1 MPIVLS
7 HLNVLLPDQV
17 LPDTTVVIAD
27 QRIQYIGPESGVPL
41 VRGDEYQLPGLFLA
55 LGFFD
60 VHVHGGVGIQFGGTD
75 DPAQELA
82 RYSEWVVSTGTC
94 AYLCSIAAPSAAELI
109 AKVTNF
115 VPALESEYNGALPLG
130 LHLEG
135 PYLNPER
142 KGAFSPAWLRQPDLD
157 EAVALIEAGR
167 GWICQVTLA
176 PELPGADQ
184 VAQLFAAAG
193 IVVALGHSNTD
204 YTVTRAA
211 LQGEYRHVTHTFNA
225 QRGFHHREPGV
236 LGAVLASDD
245 ITAEL
250 IADNVHVH
258 PGAMRVLLRCL
269 GTDRV
274 VLVTD
279 AMAAAG
285 LPDGEYDLLGNIVT
299 VQGGRA
305 TLPDGTIASSTAG
318 MHDCVRNANQLLDVP
333 MYAAA
338 KMASSVPARAM
349 GVSDRI
355 GSLAFGQPANLV
367 VFDDQ
372 VDIAMTVVSGRVAYR
387 TV

>member
-27 QRIQYIGPESGVPL
+27 QRIQYVGSESGAPQIQ
-41 VRGDEYQLPGLFLA
+41 GDEFQLPGFYLA
-55 LGFFD
+55 PGFFD
-60 VHVHGGVGIQFGGTD
+60 IHVHGGVGVQFGATD

-82 RYSEWVVSTGTC
+82 RYSEWVVSTGVC

-109 AKVTNF
+109 AKVTSF
-115 VPALESEYNGALPLG
+115 VPALEKQYLGSLPLG

-142 KGAFSPAWLRQPDLD
+142 KGAFNPAWLRQPDLD
-157 EAVALIEAGR
+157 EAAALIESGK
-167 GWICQVTLA
+167 GWIRQVTLA
-176 PELPGADQ
+176 PELPGADR
-184 VAQLFAAAG
+184 VAQLFSDAG

-204 YTVTRAA
+204 YATASAA
-211 LQGEYRHVTHTFNA
+211 LQGDYRHVTHTYNA

-245 ITAEL
+245 ITTEL

-258 PGAMRVLLRCL
+258 PGAMRILLRCL

-305 TLPDGTIASSTAG
+305 TLPDGTIASGTAG
-318 MHDCVRNANQLLDVP
+318 MHDCVRNVNQLLDVP
-333 MYAAA
+333 LYAAA

-349 GVSDRI
+349 GVSDQI
-355 GSLAFGQPANLV
+355 GSLAVGQPANLV

-372 VDIAMTVVSGRVAYR
+372 VDIAMTVVSGQVAYR